1 MEYIIINHLPTD
13 ITNLILEFSGYHKFR
28 RGLINGIYIKQL
40 DINCSQIVE
49 FHARLLTRPRIK
61 NGYVILRFSKDNC
74 IALYFQTDSWGLR
87 L

>member
-1 MEYIIINHLPTD
+1 MNNTELIPLPLD

-40 DINCSQIVE
+40 DVNCSQIVE
-49 FHARLLTRPRIK
+49 LHTRLLTRPKMRR
-61 NGYVILRFSKDNC
+61 GYVLLRFSDETS
-74 IALYFQTDSWGLR
+74 IALFYQSSNCLR